1 MTSSYDPYNGV
12 SFVELNKQ
20 RRNDSERRPSEKIEN
35 RYSQPA
41 VKRIYIKANGEAKS
55 KRPKLFVWR
64 RWQSPSLAGLR
75 ADMAPYVGLDMA
87 SAIYD
92 VNGQRITSEDQ
103 IREYGTYYVVGDEDL
118 FIPDSDDDYDS
129 GKQREW
135 LTGAGRATS
144 MSAPNMVASRQSLYD
159 GAPSPPTP
167 PPKPFQSD
175 NVTTE
180 RLKHRAATAQN
191 TTVSARKLARPNSV
205 NAMNDWDEYEK
216 FYKDAITSTS
226 SNTRKKSQNR
236 RYEARPQY
244 DNRRD
249 DEFNKRHMRR
259 YYDENGDGGHPASD
273 GYQSNDDRFRQKSK
287 NNQLNRSRSANDF
300 YSNDDFVSDFDTEL
314 NRRKDK
320 EALAKHRQ
328 NQSKQLRSSSDA
340 IYNRK
345 DQTHPDAY
353 IIYVFLNG
361 QGMECQ
367 YLNFQKKQLAKGM
380 SYVLELIARRF
391 NVNPSRLCDM
401 DGRRITDPSQL
412 MSRGAYVLVAA
423 GQSFRDSWYFL
434 PDNAID
440 TSSNQQ
446 RVDDRNDQRDRL
458 LQRRERRER
467 AKLKSRKMRENKES
481 NYRTQRTETV
491 VPGRRF
497 GSTY

>member
-1 MTSSYDPYNGV
+1 SYDPYNGV

-191 TTVSARKLARPNSV
+191 
-205 NAMNDWDEYEK
+205 
-216 FYKDAITSTS
+216 
-226 SNTRKKSQNR
+226 
-236 RYEARPQY
+236 
-244 DNRRD
+244 
-249 DEFNKRHMRR
+249 
-259 YYDENGDGGHPASD
+259 
-273 GYQSNDDRFRQKSK
+273 
-287 NNQLNRSRSANDF
+287 NQLNRSRSANDF

-467 AKLKSRKMRENKES
+467 AKL
-481 NYRTQRTETV
+481 
-491 VPGRRF
+491 
-497 GSTY
+497 